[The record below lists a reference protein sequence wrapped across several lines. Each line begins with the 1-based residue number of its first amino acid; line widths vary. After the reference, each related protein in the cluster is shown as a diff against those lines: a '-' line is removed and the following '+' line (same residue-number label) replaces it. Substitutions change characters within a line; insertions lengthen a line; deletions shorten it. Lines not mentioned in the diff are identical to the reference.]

1 ILLTFGLSF
10 LVQGLLAAEFGG
22 RLFSYSY
29 LSQGVALGPSTLALN
44 RLLAFDAALV
54 LGVILHFSYP
64 VPGWARPSAP

>member
-1 ILLTFGLSF
+1 M
-10 LVQGLLAAEFGG
+10 QGLLAAEFGG

-54 LGVILHFSYP
+54 LGVILHFS
-64 VPGWARPSAP
+64 